1 MEQNRNK
8 DKWVE
13 EIISSAESIKRA
25 EAGPYIYP
33 KIIYRIKNSGNS
45 NNMIPFNKAAFG
57 IVTIILLALLNVFAV
72 FTSVND
78 TGSKMHQKKESSL
91 KSSEDQLIPSQV
103 NPYLEILNN

>member
-1 MEQNRNK
+1 MEHNRDK

-13 EIISSAESIKRA
+13 EIIASAEGIKRA

-33 KIIYRIKNSGNS
+33 KILHRIKNSRNS
-45 NNMIPFNKAAFG
+45 SNIIPFKRAAFG
-57 IVTIILLALLNVFAV
+57 IVTIILLALLNIFAV

-78 TGSKMHQKKESSL
+78 TGSKMYQNTKSSL
-91 KSSEDQLIPSQV
+91 KISEDQLIPSQV

>member
-1 MEQNRNK
+1 MEQNRNN
-8 DKWVE
+8 DKWAE

-33 KIIYRIKNSGNS
+33 KILHRIKNSGNS
-45 NNMIPFNKAAFG
+45 NNMIPFKRAAFG
-57 IVTIILLALLNVFAV
+57 IVTVILLALLNIYAV
-72 FTSVND
+72 YTSAND
-78 TGSKMHQKKESSL
+78 PVSKINQNKEGSL